1 VRKALVFGNTGFI
14 GRALQVHLQNGER
27 WAVQGFSSRSLDLR
41 QASALQGL
49 GDVIDPESVVI
60 FASAITRE
68 KGDTLGTL
76 IDNISMAG
84 HLGAFLEVHPPAK
97 CVCISSDA
105 VYPMQDAPITEET
118 PVSPGATFY
127 AIAKYAAECI
137 LRRSAEGGNFSL
149 LVLRPTGIFG
159 LGDTHN
165 SYGPNAF
172 LRSVVK
178 DRSVRLFGQ
187 GEERRDHLF
196 IGDLVGIVDRLIE
209 CDTVGVINLA
219 TGISRS
225 FADVVE
231 SLRRVVPYEFTISYS
246 PRKSPVTHRS
256 FDVSRLLSLLPG
268 FRFTDLEE
276 AMRQTFVHLSASFG
290 A

>member
-1 VRKALVFGNTGFI
+1 MRRVVVLGNTGFI
-14 GRALQVHLQNGER
+14 GRALQAHLQNDEK
-27 WAVQGFSSRSLDLR
+27 WDVQGFSSRSLDLR
-41 QASALQGL
+41 QASALLGL
-49 GDVIDPESVVI
+49 GDVIDRDSVVI

-76 IDNISMAG
+76 IDNIRMAG
-84 HLGAFLEVHPPAK
+84 HLGACLEVHPPAK
-97 CVCISSDA
+97 CVCISSDS
-105 VYPMQDAPITEET
+105 VYPMQDDPITEET
-118 PVSPGATFY
+118 LVSPGGTFY

-137 LRRSAEGGNFSL
+137 LRRSAEVGNFSL

-172 LRSVVK
+172 LRSVVR

-187 GEERRDHLF
+187 GEERRDHLYV
-196 IGDLVGIVDRLIE
+196 GDLVLIVDRLIA
-209 CDTVGVINLA
+209 CDAVGVINLA
-219 TGISRS
+219 TGVSRS

-231 SLRRVVPYEFTISYS
+231 SLRRVVPYEFTVFHS

-256 FDVSRLLSLLPG
+256 FDVSRLLSLVPG
-268 FRFTDLEE
+268 FKFTDLEE
-276 AMRQTFVHLSASFG
+276 AMRQTFAHLSAS
-290 A
+290 AEA